1 MASTGACAL
10 QPDKAAGALRLYG
23 AGASTESRG
32 LHLTCRQ
39 ARMVG
44 LSGPGS
50 AAAEGSKGRWNVS
63 PKPAPAALHLDL
75 SKLRPAGGAKAG
87 TRPHSA
93 RTG

>member
-1 MASTGACAL
+1 MLVLCQQA
-10 QPDKAAGALRLYG
+10 RLVDFVRLNG
-23 AGASTESRG
+23 AGASLEVQG

-44 LSGPGS
+44 LSRPGS

-63 PKPAPAALHLDL
+63 PKPPPAALHLDL
-75 SKLRPAGGAKAG
+75 SKLRPAGGATAT

-93 RTG
+93 RMG